1 MLKNLSRMRVGLKT
15 DHEYAGMTPLWDAF
29 YIKEQNR
36 KFKNK
41 WEKIKRI
48 NKKR

>member
-1 MLKNLSRMRVGLKT
+1 MLREINKVRVGIKK
-15 DHEYAGMTPLWDAF
+15 EINYATTTPLWDAF

-41 WEKIKRI
+41 WDKIKRM
-48 NKKR
+48 NK

>member
-1 MLKNLSRMRVGLKT
+1 MIQDLTKTRAGLKR
-15 DHEYAGMTPLWDAF
+15 EIIYATATPLWDAF

-41 WEKIKRI
+41 WDKIKRL
-48 NKKR
+48 NAKR